1 MVKSEDVV
9 IAISYSGETEELCK
23 LAPLLK
29 RLGSTLISLTGNPNS
44 SLATLSDIHLNAS
57 VSTAACSLN
66 LAPTASTTAALALGD
81 ALAIV
86 LLEMRGFAAD
96 DFARTHP
103 AGALGRKLL
112 IHVSDVM
119 KTGNDLPIVE
129 KGSTLTEALIE
140 MSAKRMGMTCV
151 IDDNNSVLGIITDG
165 DLRRLISK
173 GMDIRSA
180 LVDQVMTKGAQI
192 ISSNSLASEAAH
204 LMEKNRINH
213 LLVVQ
218 ENKLIGA
225 IGIHDL
231 LEAKII

>member
-1 MVKSEDVV
+1 
-9 IAISYSGETEELCK
+9 
-23 LAPLLK
+23 
-29 RLGSTLISLTGNPNS
+29 
-44 SLATLSDIHLNAS
+44 
-57 VSTAACSLN
+57 
-66 LAPTASTTAALALGD
+66 
-81 ALAIV
+81 
-86 LLEMRGFAAD
+86 MRGFAAD

-151 IDDNNSVLGIITDG
+151 INDNNSVLGIITDG